1 MKGNQLLAMAMS
13 TDVTASNDIPVQR
26 KSEFQ
31 YVIEAMKEQWVS
43 MVGMMAMFVV
53 TIGLGMLLQPF
64 YNQTDEL
71 RAFGKEGASQGRW
84 IIMELAMIFVFTA
97 IIIWLAKKKKEWVIK
112 VGILAILWLALV
124 YATVPL
130 AHLFLAP
137 DMGPEPFVD
146 EFSNTEEGVEKGIFV
161 LHHGAE
167 GYMMY
172 NVIPALNESGEQI
185 LDDENNSLSSHILSM
200 ENGNSSWTWHTDS
213 TISQYNLRVTPQAEN
228 FIISGGED
236 LWILDFNGNEL
247 SNDSCLRATYPTAC
261 SVSFTHNY
269 NDLNYTYTIT
279 DEPRVIRFNPFG
291 YGNQT
296 NPIKDGQWSVSSELN
311 MRETPFLAHKLDDDR
326 FMVVTT
332 NYAVLFNIPET
343 TSPPLPGR
351 DTPTDS
357 VEEIWNYSTPEGV
370 NISAAEWGV
379 SPWSESTLEEHD
391 GREMML
397 IIGTETGDVLSWNFN
412 LDNNEVEE
420 EKRMD
425 LADNDAVEGSIHAIR
440 LGDYGD
446 GGVNEIFIASGDTLH
461 MFFGTGLVDYMHIN
475 LESPPEAIHIIAKG
489 DGAVVSWFGE
499 ESWAGGMLDGS
510 MLKQQ
515 GMRLDNLSSMVGLF
529 TATLL
534 MAWLIWKPEWYVVN
548 TTGILVGSG
557 VVVMLGIAF
566 VPWLVIFFMII
577 AAIYDHWAVHKS
589 KHMLDLADTMIS
601 LKLPILLIAP
611 QEKGFSMLDDK
622 KETLASTPDKVD
634 EETEEIEYT
643 EKDDAIGEAAAKKE
657 GFKAKSI
664 AADEVRKS
672 GEKAVKKGSS
682 EAMFMGLG
690 DIIFPGMLV
699 ISAMTYLAPVG
710 GETAALLVAIG
721 VIIGGLCGYLFL
733 MTRVA
738 LGIPQAGLP
747 LLNGGSIVGFFVS
760 GLIFIGWKA
769 FEFNVTL

>member
-1 MKGNQLLAMAMS
+1 MKGNQYLAMPMS
-13 TDVTASNDIPVQR
+13 PDATASNDNPIQR

-71 RAFGKEGASQGRW
+71 RAFGTEGASQGRW
-84 IIMELAMIFVFTA
+84 ILMELAMIFVFTA
-97 IIIWLAKKKKEWVIK
+97 LIIWLAKKKKEWVIK
-112 VGILAILWLALV
+112 LGILAILWLALV

-130 AHLFLAP
+130 AHLLLAP

-146 EFSNTEEGVEKGIFV
+146 EFSNTEEAVENGVFV

-172 NVIPALNESGEQI
+172 NVIPTLNESGEQI
-185 LDDENNSLSSHILSM
+185 VDDDNNNLSSHILSM
-200 ENGNSSWTWHTDS
+200 KNGNSSWNWHADIPT
-213 TISQYNLRVTPQAEN
+213 SQYTLRVTPQAES
-228 FIISGGED
+228 FIVSAGED
-236 LWILDFNGNEL
+236 LWILDLNGNEQ
-247 SNDSCLRATYPTAC
+247 SNDTCLRATYPAGC
-261 SVSFTHNY
+261 SVSFTHIY
-269 NDLNYTYTIT
+269 NDVEYTYSIT
-279 DEPRVIRFNPFG
+279 DEPRIIRFDP
-291 YGNQT
+291 YGKGNYT
-296 NPIKDGQWSVSSELN
+296 NPVKDAQWSVSEELST
-311 MRETPFLAHKLDDDR
+311 RETPLLVQKFDDDR
-326 FMVVTT
+326 FMVVTN
-332 NYAVLFNIPET
+332 NYAVLFNIPEI
-343 TSPPLPGR
+343 TSPPVAGR
-351 DTPTDS
+351 DTPADL

-370 NISAAEWGV
+370 NFSAAEWGV
-379 SPWSESTLEEHD
+379 SPWSESTLEEHN

-397 IIGTETGDVLSWNFN
+397 IIGTDTGDVMSWNFN

-420 EKRMD
+420 EDRMN
-425 LADNDAVEGSIHAIR
+425 LAGNDAVKGNVHAIR
-440 LGDYGD
+440 LGDFGD
-446 GGVNEIFIASGDTLH
+446 GGVNELFIASGDTLH
-461 MFFGTGLVDYMHIN
+461 MFLGTSLVDYMHID
-475 LESPPEAIHIIAKG
+475 LDSTPKAIHIIAND
-489 DGAVVSWFGE
+489 DGAVVSWLGE

-515 GMRLDNLSSMVGLF
+515 GIRLDNLSSIVGLF

-566 VPWLVIFFMII
+566 VPWLVIFFMIL

-589 KHMLDLADTMIS
+589 KHMLDLADTMIG
-601 LKLPILLIAP
+601 LKLPILLVAP
-611 QEKGFSMLDDK
+611 QEKGFSMLDD
-622 KETLASTPDKVD
+622 EEITLASTPDKVD

-657 GFKAKSI
+657 GFKAKAI
-664 AADEVRKS
+664 AADIAQKS
-672 GEKAVKKGSS
+672 GKKPVKKGNS

-699 ISAMTYLAPVG
+699 ISAMTYLAPIG
-710 GETAALLVAIG
+710 GENAALLVAIG

-769 FEFNVTL
+769 FEFNVTF

>member
-13 TDVTASNDIPVQR
+13 PDATASNDNPIQR

-43 MVGMMAMFVV
+43 MTAMMAMFVV

-112 VGILAILWLALV
+112 IGILAILWLALV

-146 EFSNTEEGVEKGIFV
+146 EGSNSEEGIFV
-161 LHHGAE
+161 LHKGTE

-172 NVIPALNESGEQI
+172 NVIPALNESGGEI
-185 LDDENNSLSSHILSM
+185 LGDNNNSLSSHILSM
-200 ENGNSSWTWHTDS
+200 NNGNSSWTWHANIPT
-213 TISQYNLRVTPQAEN
+213 TQNTLRVTPQAES
-228 FIISGGED
+228 FVISAGED
-236 LWILDFNGNEL
+236 LWILDLNGNEL
-247 SNDSCLRATYPTAC
+247 SNDTCLRATYPAGC

-269 NDLNYTYTIT
+269 NDLDYTYAIT
-279 DEPRVIRFNPFG
+279 DEPRIIRFDPFG
-291 YGNQT
+291 KGNQT
-296 NPIKDGQWSVSSELN
+296 HPVKDAQWSISNELN
-311 MRETPFLAHKLDDDR
+311 MREEIFLAQKFDDDR

-332 NYAVLFNIPET
+332 TYAVLFNIPET
-343 TSPPLPGR
+343 TSPPVAGR
-351 DTPTDS
+351 DVPTDL

-379 SPWSESTLEEHD
+379 SPWSESTLEEHN

-397 IIGTETGDVLSWNFN
+397 IIGTDTGDVLSWNFN
-412 LDNNEVEE
+412 LDDNEVEE
-420 EKRMD
+420 EDRMS
-425 LADNDAVEGSIHAIR
+425 LANNDAVEGGIHAIR
-440 LGDYGD
+440 LGDYGN
-446 GGVNEIFIASGDTLH
+446 GGINEVFIASGDTLH
-461 MFFGTGLVDYMHIN
+461 MFLGTSLVDYMHID
-475 LESPPEAIHIIAKG
+475 LENSPEAIHIIAKD
-489 DGAVVSWFGE
+489 DGAVVTWFGE
-499 ESWAGGMLDGS
+499 ESWAGGMLDDS

-515 GMRLDNLSSMVGLF
+515 GMRLDNLSSMVGLL

-566 VPWLVIFFMII
+566 VPWLVIIFMIM

-589 KHMLDLADTMIS
+589 KHMLDLADTMIG
-601 LKLPILLIAP
+601 LKLPILLVAP
-611 QEKGFSMLDDK
+611 QEKGFSMLDEK
-622 KETLASTPDKVD
+622 VTLGSTPDKVD

-643 EKDDAIGEAAAKKE
+643 EKDDAIGEAAAMKD

-664 AADEVRKS
+664 AADEARKS
-672 GEKAVKKGSS
+672 GDKPVKKGSS

-699 ISAMTYLAPVG
+699 ISAMTYLAPIG

>member
-1 MKGNQLLAMAMS
+1 MKGNQFLAMGMS
-13 TDVTASNDIPVQR
+13 PDATASNDNPIQR

-71 RAFGKEGASQGRW
+71 RAFGTEGASQGRW

-97 IIIWLAKKKKEWVIK
+97 VIIWLAKKKKEWVIK
-112 VGILAILWLALV
+112 LGILAILWLALV

-130 AHLFLAP
+130 AHLLLAP

-146 EFSNTEEGVEKGIFV
+146 EFSNTEEAVENGTFV

-172 NVIPALNESGEQI
+172 NIIPTLNESGEQV
-185 LDDENNSLSSHILSM
+185 LDDKNNNLSSHTLSM
-200 ENGNSSWTWHTDS
+200 KNGNSSWNWHADIPTN
-213 TISQYNLRVTPQAEN
+213 QYTLRVTPQSEN
-228 FIISGGED
+228 YIISAGED
-236 LWILDFNGNEL
+236 LWILDLNGNEL
-247 SNDSCLRATYPTAC
+247 SNDTCFRATYPAGC

-269 NDLNYTYTIT
+269 NDEDYTYTIT
-279 DEPRVIRFNPFG
+279 DEPRLIRFDP
-291 YGNQT
+291 YGKGNYT
-296 NPIKDGQWSVSSELN
+296 NPVKDAQWIISEELS
-311 MRETPFLAHKLDDDR
+311 MREPPFLTQKFDDDR
-326 FMVVTT
+326 FMVVTS

-343 TSPPLPGR
+343 SSPPVLGR
-351 DTPTDS
+351 DTPADL
-357 VEEIWNYSTPEGV
+357 VEEIWNYSTPNGV

-379 SPWSESTLEEHD
+379 SPWSESTLEEHN

-397 IIGTETGDVLSWNFN
+397 IIGTDTGDVMSWNFN

-420 EKRMD
+420 EDRMN
-425 LADNDAVEGSIHAIR
+425 LAGNDAVEGNIHAIR

-461 MFFGTGLVDYMHIN
+461 MFHGTSLVDYMHIN
-475 LESPPEAIHIIAKG
+475 LESTPEAIHIIAKD

-499 ESWAGGMLDGS
+499 ESWAGGMLDES

-515 GMRLDNLSSMVGLF
+515 GIILDNLSSIVGLL

-566 VPWLVIFFMII
+566 VPWLVIFFMIL

-589 KHMLDLADTMIS
+589 KHMLDLADTMIG
-601 LKLPILLIAP
+601 LKLPILLVAP
-611 QEKGFSMLDDK
+611 QEKGFSMLDD
-622 KETLASTPDKVD
+622 EEIALASTPDKVD

-657 GFKAKSI
+657 GFKAKAI
-664 AADEVRKS
+664 AADAAQKS
-672 GEKAVKKGSS
+672 GKKPAKKGNS

-699 ISAMTYLAPVG
+699 ISAMTYLAPIG
-710 GETAALLVAIG
+710 GENAALLVAIG

-769 FEFNVTL
+769 FEFNVTF

>member
-1 MKGNQLLAMAMS
+1 MKGNQLLAMGMS
-13 TDVTASNDIPVQR
+13 PDATASNDNPIQR

-43 MVGMMAMFVV
+43 MTGMMAMFVV

-64 YNQTDEL
+64 YTQTDEL

-97 IIIWLAKKKKEWVIK
+97 VIIWLAKKKKEWVIK
-112 VGILAILWLALV
+112 LGILAILWLALV

-137 DMGPEPFVD
+137 DMGPEPFVEKD
-146 EFSNTEEGVEKGIFV
+146 GVTEDGLFV
-161 LHHGAE
+161 LHQGAE

-172 NVIPALNESGEQI
+172 NIIPALNESGEEI
-185 LDDENNSLSSHILSM
+185 LNENNDILLSHTLTM
-200 ENGNSSWTWHTDS
+200 YNGNSSWTWHANIPINEPT
-213 TISQYNLRVTPQAEN
+213 LRVSSQDDSFVVSA
-228 FIISGGED
+228 GQD
-236 LWILDFNGNEL
+236 LWILDLNGNEL
-247 SNDSCLRATYPTAC
+247 SNDTCLRATSPAGC
-261 SVSFTHNY
+261 SSSFTHNY
-269 NDLNYTYTIT
+269 NDLDYTYTIT
-279 DEPRVIRFNPFG
+279 DEPRVIRFDPFG
-291 YGNQT
+291 KGNQT
-296 NPIKDGQWSVSSELN
+296 SPVKDAQWSISTELN
-311 MRETPFLAHKLDDDR
+311 MDNAPFLAQKFDDDR
-326 FMVVTT
+326 FMIVTT
-332 NYAVLFNIPET
+332 SFAVLFNIPET
-343 TSPPLPGR
+343 TSPPIPGR
-351 DTPTDS
+351 DIPTDS

-379 SPWSESTLEEHD
+379 SPWSDSTLEEHN
-391 GREMML
+391 GTEMML
-397 IIGTETGDVLSWNFN
+397 LLGTDTGEVMSWNFN
-412 LDNNEVEE
+412 LNDNEVEKE
-420 EKRMD
+420 DRMN
-425 LADNDAVEGSIHAIR
+425 LANNDAVEGSIHAIR
-440 LGDYGD
+440 LGDYGN
-446 GGVNEIFIASGDTLH
+446 GGINEIFIAGGDTLY
-461 MFFGTGLVDYMHIN
+461 MFLGTGLVDYMHID
-475 LESPPEAIHIIAKG
+475 LETSPEAIRIIPND
-489 DGAVVSWFGE
+489 DGAEVSWFSE
-499 ESWAGGMLDGS
+499 ESWAGGMLDNS

-515 GMRLDNLSSMVGLF
+515 AMRLDNLSSIVGLF
-529 TATLL
+529 AATLL

-566 VPWLVIFFMII
+566 VPWLVIFFMIM

-589 KHMLDLADTMIS
+589 KHMLDLADTMIG
-601 LKLPILLIAP
+601 LKLPILLVAP
-611 QEKGFSMLDDK
+611 QERGFSLLD
-622 KETLASTPDKVD
+622 EEPTLASIPDKVD
-634 EETEEIEYT
+634 EDTEEIEYT
-643 EKDDAIGEAAAKKE
+643 EKDDAIGEVAAQKE
-657 GFKAKSI
+657 GFRAKSI
-664 AADEVRKS
+664 AADEARKS
-672 GEKAVKKGSS
+672 GKKPVKKGSS

-699 ISAMTYLAPVG
+699 ISAMTYLAPIG

-747 LLNGGSIVGFFVS
+747 LLNGGSIAGFFVS